1 MGIFSIG
8 KIIPVRNQYLTP
20 AYNYNAQSAINN
32 IVSHLLKKRN
42 IGK

>member
-20 AYNYNAQSAINN
+20 AYNDNAQKAISN
-32 IVSHLLKKRN
+32 IISHLLKKWN
-42 IGK
+42 SGK